1 MKKPR
6 LRSID
11 DIARLAGV
19 SKSTVSRAL
28 NDSPLVGM
36 ATKEKIVALAKEYGF
51 RPSVTARA
59 LSTRSSRTVAFVI
72 DAYDPECGLQSP
84 FSLEILGGAATGLHE
99 LGYGMLIVQAD
110 GSRDDWADE
119 YYGSGRVD
127 GFILMTYENKR
138 RHVQSLVEMEAPFT
152 VWGSC
157 DEHPCC
163 SVSTD
168 NRLGGRLAGEHL
180 VASGRRRIA
189 FIGGSIDDSEVL
201 QRLLGFSEAVAGE
214 GSRHTPELEAF
225 GDFSEASGFAAMNEL
240 LDRDGSLDAVFSAGD
255 LMAIGA
261 MRALAARGRRVPD
274 DVAVIGYDDLF
285 VSSFTTPSLTTISQH
300 IADTGR
306 TLASRLV
313 ASIERGVV
321 ESSVVPV
328 ELIKRDSA

>member
-11 DIARLAGV
+11 DLAKLAGV

-28 NDSPLVGM
+28 NDSPLVGV
-36 ATKEKIVALAKEYGF
+36 ATKDKILALAKDYDF

-72 DAYDPECGLQSP
+72 DAYDPECGLHSP
-84 FSLEILGGAATGLHE
+84 FSLEIMGGAATGLHE

-110 GSRDDWADE
+110 GARGDWAEE
-119 YYGSGRVD
+119 YLVSGRVD

-138 RHVQSLVEMEAPFT
+138 RHVQALVDLEAPFT

-157 DEHPCC
+157 DMDPCC

-180 VASGRRRIA
+180 VATGRRRIG
-189 FIGGSIDDSEVL
+189 FIGGSMDDSEVV
-201 QRLLGFSEAVAGE
+201 QRLLGFSEAVAIDR
-214 GSRHTPELEAF
+214 SLHTPGLEAF
-225 GDFSEASGFAAMNEL
+225 GDFSEPSGFVAMNEL
-240 LDRDGSLDAVFSAGD
+240 LDRDGSVDAVFAAGD
-255 LMAIGA
+255 MMAIGA
-261 MRALAARGRRVPD
+261 IRALATRGRRVPD
-274 DVAVIGYDDLF
+274 DVAIVGYDDLF
-285 VSSFTTPSLTTISQH
+285 VSAFTTPSLTTISQH

-313 ASIERGVV
+313 ANIERGVV
-321 ESSVVPV
+321 ESAVVPV